1 MTVRSRKQS
10 LQKGLL
16 ALTLLFSGVAPT
28 LLSPSEAE
36 SSSKQTSTTLL
47 VKAVSKKVAQKSAKT
62 PKGSHLQIL
71 PNQGIATVS
80 FPKMKKGYK
89 AFIVIEKG
97 KQEYNFRMTKTENIP
112 LPFGSGIYDLTLYQG
127 KGDDFIPMETKRFYA
142 SFSSVLLAKQKTILS
157 PGIQDKQVDHLLKT
171 KFKNWRSWTPDMRVA
186 KVHQYVTRSFSYDYE
201 LAENLE
207 PWYLP
212 DTKRLVQQQEG
223 ICYDFASLTSSL
235 LREMNVPTRV
245 VMGYPKDFDVYHS
258 WNEVYVK
265 RSWKVVDTTFDL
277 GKNTRT
283 PYKLSTNY
291 PKADYR
297 F

>member
-47 VKAVSKKVAQKSAKT
+47 VKAVSKKVAQKSAQT

-142 SFSSVLLAKQKTILS
+142 SFSNLQLAKQKTILS

-283 PYKLSTNY
+283 PYKFSTNY